1 MLAAQIPYVFIGT
14 EGRISH
20 GTNNRR
26 PTQYMQGVI
35 FLNLCPVHLQD
46 SIEVP
51 GVAANCYSLFYTLVP
66 GMYAR
71 GVVSY
76 RVGCGLQAH
85 ISQYIMLYS

>member
-1 MLAAQIPYVFIGT
+1 MLAAQIPYVLIGT

-20 GTNNRR
+20 ETNDRR
-26 PTQYMQGVI
+26 TTQYTQGVI

-51 GVAANCYSLFYTLVP
+51 GIAANCYSLSYTLVP

-71 GVVSY
+71 GVVY
-76 RVGCGLQAH
+76 MG
-85 ISQYIMLYS
+85 